1 MRYALLCA
9 LLMPMGYAA
18 DVCNPAT
25 FPGAYGLILSGNTS
39 ISGESIPTASLAH
52 LVFDSSG
59 KVSGTSSANFS
70 GYFLGNPVTGDY
82 TVKDD
87 CSLTWTLQDEYGGL
101 QHFAGKL
108 SLDGKR
114 VAFGQ
119 TDPGGPQNGV
129 MVRSAESC
137 LSSDFR
143 GRYRVT
149 FNGFIVDMD
158 TGFPTGRISMNG
170 LLESDGN
177 TGLRFTS
184 DRGSSRIK
192 DATYKLEGDCVV
204 QLQFPIE
211 GQTLNFRAV
220 IVNDGKEVLGIQS
233 DITAVVTIRIR
244 AEESSLPGVSE
255 KSPGSGFR

>member
-1 MRYALLCA
+1 MRPLLLCA

-25 FPGAYGLILSGNTS
+25 FPGAYGFILSGNTT
-39 ISGESIPTASLAH
+39 ISGESQPVVSVAR

-59 KVSGTSSANFS
+59 KVSGTSSVNFS

-87 CSLTWTLQDEYGGL
+87 CSLTWSLQDEFGGF

-108 SLDGKR
+108 SPDGKR

-129 MVRSAESC
+129 MVRSSDRC

-143 GRYRVT
+143 GRYRIA
-149 FNGFIVDMD
+149 FNGFIVDLD

-170 LLESDGN
+170 VIESDGN
-177 TGLRFTS
+177 TGLHFTS
-184 DRGSSRIK
+184 DRGSRK
-192 DATYKLEGDCVV
+192 MEDASYQLEGDCVLH
-204 QLQFPIE
+204 LQFPLE
-211 GQTLNFRAV
+211 DQTLNFRAV

-233 DITAVVTIRIR
+233 DLTAVVTIRIR
-244 AEESSLPGVSE
+244 SE
-255 KSPGSGFR
+255 

>member
-9 LLMPMGYAA
+9 LLMPLGYAA

-25 FPGAYGLILSGNTS
+25 FPGAYGSILSGNTT
-39 ISGESIPTASLAH
+39 ISGDSLPSASVAR

-59 KVSGTSSANFS
+59 KVSGTTSANFS
-70 GYFLGNPVTGDY
+70 GYFLGNPVSGDY

-87 CSLTWTLQDEYGGL
+87 CSLDWRLQDEYGGF

-114 VAFGQ
+114 VAFSQ
-119 TDPGGPQNGV
+119 TDPGGPQHGV
-129 MVRSAESC
+129 MIRSSESC

-143 GRYRVT
+143 GRYRIA
-149 FNGFIVDMD
+149 FNGFIVDLD
-158 TGFPTGRISMNG
+158 TGYPTGRISMSG
-170 LLESDGN
+170 ILEADGN

-184 DRGSSRIK
+184 DRASSQIK
-192 DATYKLEGDCVV
+192 EASYQLEGDCVV
-204 QLQFPIE
+204 HMQFPLD

-220 IVNDGKEVLGIQS
+220 IVNDGKEILGIQS
-233 DITAVVTIRIR
+233 DLTAVVTIRIK
-244 AEESSLPGVSE
+244 AEEGSSAPVSE
-255 KSPGSGFR
+255 KSLASGVK